1 MARAASTMLI
11 FGLSVA
17 AFHYHMN
24 GESDNYKM
32 AHAEASK
39 GSVDPMDNIDRSA
52 DSPVYDSHEKQQEQ
66 E

>member
-24 GESDNYKM
+24 DQNNQYKM

-39 GSVDPMDNIDRSA
+39 GNVDPMDNIDRSA
-52 DSPVYDSHEKQQEQ
+52 DSPIYDSHERPQQE
-66 E
+66 